1 MTRQKGLFVTALL
14 LCISCTTTRP
24 VTYSLNKDA
33 PKVCADHCQSMGM
46 RLAAVV
52 IIANREGCVCEPENA
67 RVASA
72 SATAASIAPILV
84 DEEEAQRQQ
93 QQQQQHPPGTPPP
106 PYVPPYV
113 PPPPPT
119 PR

>member
-1 MTRQKGLFVTALL
+1 MTRQKGLFVAALL

-72 SATAASIAPILV
+72 PSTAASIAPVLV
-84 DEEEAQRQQ
+84 DEEQAQHQQ
-93 QQQQQHPPGTPPP
+93 QHHHHPPGTPPP
-106 PYVPPYV
+106 AV
-113 PPPPPT
+113 
-119 PR
+119 R